1 MNKEW
6 YSRSSENQKNY
17 IDQQIESLTERLKTG
32 RLEIVFFF
40 LDLGNVFENVAFFGD
55 LLLRCPDITHK
66 VKLLFFYSLI
76 FTVHVLSVW
85 HSHSDKVIFNQ

>member
-1 MNKEW
+1 MTKKWVIKTSDSMNKEW

-32 RLEIVFFF
+32 RLEIFFFF

-66 VKLLFFYSLI
+66 VKLLLFL
-76 FTVHVLSVW
+76 
-85 HSHSDKVIFNQ
+85 

>member
-17 IDQQIESLTERLKTG
+17 IDQQIESLTEGLKTG

-40 LDLGNVFENVAFFGD
+40 FRF
-55 LLLRCPDITHK
+55 R
-66 VKLLFFYSLI
+66 
-76 FTVHVLSVW
+76 
-85 HSHSDKVIFNQ
+85 

>member
-40 LDLGNVFENVAFFGD
+40 RF
-55 LLLRCPDITHK
+55 R
-66 VKLLFFYSLI
+66 
-76 FTVHVLSVW
+76 
-85 HSHSDKVIFNQ
+85 